1 MLRENE
7 PTPPRPEGGAEPT
20 ADRTVQAGD
29 ELEGYE
35 AEFAELIDEDED
47 DGVRE
52 MDAKVHRVPR
62 MSSFLVLGAIV
73 GVVLVTI
80 LTFAFPPNE
89 AFTRIQVFAFL
100 LAFTVPITLALGGLA
115 GYIAGRVSAKQSV
128 DARLIRADEL
138 ENRS

>member
-7 PTPPRPEGGAEPT
+7 PTPSRPEGGDDT
-20 ADRTVQAGD
+20 SADRAVEAGG
-29 ELEGYE
+29 ELDGYE
-35 AEFAELIDEDED
+35 AELAEFAEEDED

-62 MSSFLVLGAIV
+62 MGSFMVLGAIV

-100 LAFTVPITLALGGLA
+100 LAFTVPVTLALGGLA
-115 GYIAGRVSAKQSV
+115 GYIAGRVASKKTV

-138 ENRS
+138 ENRG

>member
-7 PTPPRPEGGAEPT
+7 PTQSRPEGGDDT
-20 ADRTVQAGD
+20 SADRAVEAGG
-29 ELEGYE
+29 ELDGYE
-35 AEFAELIDEDED
+35 AELAEFAEEDED

-62 MSSFLVLGAIV
+62 MGSFMVLGAIV

-100 LAFTVPITLALGGLA
+100 LAFTVPIALALGGLA
-115 GYIAGRVSAKQSV
+115 GYIAGRVASKNTV

-138 ENRS
+138 ENRG

>member
-7 PTPPRPEGGAEPT
+7 PTQSRPEGGDDT
-20 ADRTVQAGD
+20 SADRAVEAGG
-29 ELEGYE
+29 ELDGYE
-35 AEFAELIDEDED
+35 AELAEFAEEDED

-62 MSSFLVLGAIV
+62 MGSFMVLGAIV

-115 GYIAGRVSAKQSV
+115 GYIAGRVASKKTV

-138 ENRS
+138 ENRG

>member
-7 PTPPRPEGGAEPT
+7 PTQSRPEGGDDT
-20 ADRTVQAGD
+20 SADRAVEAGG
-29 ELEGYE
+29 ELDGYE
-35 AEFAELIDEDED
+35 AELAEFAEEDED

-62 MSSFLVLGAIV
+62 MGSFMVLGAIV

-100 LAFTVPITLALGGLA
+100 LAFTVPVTLALGGLA
-115 GYIAGRVSAKQSV
+115 GYIAGRVASMKTV

-138 ENRS
+138 ENRG

>member
-7 PTPPRPEGGAEPT
+7 PTPSRPEGGDDT
-20 ADRTVQAGD
+20 SADRAVEAGG
-29 ELEGYE
+29 ELDGYE
-35 AEFAELIDEDED
+35 AELAEFAEEDED

-62 MSSFLVLGAIV
+62 MGSFMVLGAIV

-115 GYIAGRVSAKQSV
+115 GYIAGRVASKTTV
-128 DARLIRADEL
+128 DARLIRAVDI
-138 ENRS
+138 ENRG

>member
-7 PTPPRPEGGAEPT
+7 PTQSRPEGGDDT
-20 ADRTVQAGD
+20 SADRAVEAGG
-29 ELEGYE
+29 ELDGYE
-35 AEFAELIDEDED
+35 AELAEFAEEDED

-62 MSSFLVLGAIV
+62 MGSFMVLGAIV

-100 LAFTVPITLALGGLA
+100 LAFTVPIALALGGLA
-115 GYIAGRVSAKQSV
+115 GYIAGRVASRKTV

-138 ENRS
+138 ENRG

>member
-7 PTPPRPEGGAEPT
+7 PTPSRPEGGDDT
-20 ADRTVQAGD
+20 SADRAVEAGG
-29 ELEGYE
+29 ELDGYE
-35 AEFAELIDEDED
+35 AELAEFAEEDED

-62 MSSFLVLGAIV
+62 MGSFMVLGAIV

-115 GYIAGRVSAKQSV
+115 GYIAGRVASKKTV

-138 ENRS
+138 ENRG